1 MQLEDELSRVK
12 AQLRT
17 VVEQYEAQVEEAQAS
32 AEEHQAMNE
41 ELRSS
46 AEELETS
53 KEELQSVNEELTTV
67 NQELKI
73 KIEELRLSNNDFKN
87 LINSTDIATL
97 FLDRSLQLKLTTP
110 RAQDI
115 FNVLR
120 TDVGRPLSDIT
131 SRLVDDRLEDDLR
144 QALDHL
150 RPVDREVRTTDG
162 RWYLM
167 RIRPYRT
174 TDDRIDGIVLM
185 FQDVT
190 ARRLAE
196 LEVRL
201 SEERM
206 RVMIDSVI
214 DYAIVTTTDDGT
226 IDSWNTGAQRMF
238 GYGSEEIIGQNIGV
252 LFTPDDRLAG
262 VPAAELIQ
270 ARRDGRALDERQYLQ
285 KRRHALHLQCGHDS
299 SRRGRPARV
308 CDDRPRSDQ
317 PATLSRR
324 PSRGLWGAR

>member
-1 MQLEDELSRVK
+1 M
-12 AQLRT
+12 
-17 VVEQYEAQVEEAQAS
+17 EEAQAS

-131 SRLVDDRLEDDLR
+131 SRLVDDKLEDDLR
-144 QALDHL
+144 QVLDHL

-238 GYGSEEIIGQNIGV
+238 GYGSEEIIGQNIGRA
-252 LFTPDDRLAG
+252 LH
-262 VPAAELIQ
+262 
-270 ARRDGRALDERQYLQ
+270 ARRQACWCAGGGVDPGPPRRARARRAPVPQ
-285 KRRHALHLQCGHDS
+285 KRRHALHLQCGHDP

-308 CDDRPRSDQ
+308 CDNRPRFDQ

-324 PSRGLWGAR
+324 PARGLWGAR

>member
-1 MQLEDELSRVK
+1 MIDGVEHRLDLVVRPVLRDDDPARGFFLVLFADQRWQRPAATGSSRRWTRRRSRSPCSSRTSCLDVK

-87 LINSTDIATL
+87 LINSTDIATI

-115 FNVLR
+115 FNLLR

-131 SRLVDDRLEDDLR
+131 SRLVDDKLEDDLR
-144 QALDHL
+144 QVLDHL
-150 RPVDREVRTTDG
+150 RPVDREVRTTD
-162 RWYLM
+162 
-167 RIRPYRT
+167 RPLVS
-174 TDDRIDGIVLM
+174 D
-185 FQDVT
+185 
-190 ARRLAE
+190 A
-196 LEVRL
+196 
-201 SEERM
+201 
-206 RVMIDSVI
+206 
-214 DYAIVTTTDDGT
+214 
-226 IDSWNTGAQRMF
+226 
-238 GYGSEEIIGQNIGV
+238 
-252 LFTPDDRLAG
+252 
-262 VPAAELIQ
+262 
-270 ARRDGRALDERQYLQ
+270 
-285 KRRHALHLQCGHDS
+285 H
-299 SRRGRPARV
+299 PARIA
-308 CDDRPRSDQ
+308 PPTTGST
-317 PATLSRR
+317 AS
-324 PSRGLWGAR
+324 S